1 MGVNIVNN
9 MFGPHVPAGGAC
21 TGYRFTLHQGDA
33 DTVVVYKES
42 PDCTASERDEIVSAA
57 NVSQTFYDESPD
69 CEKAQRDEIIAAAKT
84 SQAAFN
90 AKLAALWPEWAAT
103 VSGARKMDLRT
114 AALAY

>member
-57 NVSQTFYDESPD
+57 NVSQT
-69 CEKAQRDEIIAAAKT
+69 
-84 SQAAFN
+84 AFN
-90 AKLAALWPEWAAT
+90 AKIGSVYGTWAGAL
-103 VSGARKMDLRT
+103 SGADKVNLRT